1 MFTKKMLKFF
11 TSPRLFFVDAIRNI
25 ASQVYEEKNK
35 PVIVKKLKIAGLS
48 GSTNSIHGKVSG
60 LSGFSTIK
68 FRGGNNTLVIGKNV
82 RLCDCEIVFTSS
94 NAVIEIHDNVT
105 LMGTV
110 RVNRDC
116 SIIIGEDTKFNKPSR
131 IHAGESSNVIIG
143 SNCLFAN
150 VNIRTSDSHSII
162 DMSTNERINPA
173 EDIII
178 GDHVWIAENVSI
190 YKGVGIGF
198 GSIIGAGSI
207 VTRDI
212 PENSMAVGVPA
223 KVVKINVMW
232 EE

>member
-1 MFTKKMLKFF
+1 MFIRKMIKLF

-25 ASQVYEEKNK
+25 ACQVYEEKNK
-35 PVIVKKLKIAGLS
+35 PVIVKKLKISGLS
-48 GSTNSIHGKVSG
+48 DSSNTIHGKVSG
-60 LSGFSTIK
+60 LSGFSVIK
-68 FRGGNNTLVIGKNV
+68 FRGGNNKLVIGKNV
-82 RLCDCEIVFTSS
+82 RLHDCEIVFTSS

-116 SIIIGEDTKFNKPSR
+116 SIIIGENTKFNKPSR
-131 IHAGESSNVIIG
+131 IHAGECSNVIIG
-143 SNCLFAN
+143 SDCLLAN

-207 VTRDI
+207 VTRDV

-232 EE
+232 SE